1 MLSVVSDHRHTLL
14 ALGLVPLPLLSSSFL
29 SSQLYR
35 PAGSKFKLYSKNGQ
49 HLKQKQL
56 VNPNAKPKA
65 QLQLHF
71 KMVPNASLAKK
82 GPNFGHVAKKGA
94 VFWSHIPE
102 GNPVCLMVTGANP
115 EIGRRREWRLLFSH
129 LSLSLSSYRPLSHTL
144 MSSGPERVTTSPL
157 SVNSLCS
164 AFTSFYCWTSCH
176 RSY

>member
-14 ALGLVPLPLLSSSFL
+14 ALGLLPLPLLLSSFL

-129 LSLSLSSYRPLSHTL
+129 LSLSLFISATFSH
-144 MSSGPERVTTSPL
+144 SHVKWAREGDHISP
-157 SVNSLCS
+157 VC
-164 AFTSFYCWTSCH
+164 
-176 RSY
+176 

>member
-1 MLSVVSDHRHTLL
+1 MLSVVIDHRHTLL
-14 ALGLVPLPLLSSSFL
+14 ALGLLPLPLLLS

-129 LSLSLSSYRPLSHTL
+129 LSLSLFISATFPHSHVKWARE
-144 MSSGPERVTTSPL
+144 GDHISP
-157 SVNSLCS
+157 VC
-164 AFTSFYCWTSCH
+164 
-176 RSY
+176 